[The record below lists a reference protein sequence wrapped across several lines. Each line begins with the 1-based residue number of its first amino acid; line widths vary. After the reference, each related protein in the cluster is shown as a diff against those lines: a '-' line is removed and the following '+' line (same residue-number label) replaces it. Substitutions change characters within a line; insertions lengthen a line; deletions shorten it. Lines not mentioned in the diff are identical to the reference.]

1 MAGDYSTAISKGEII
16 NVTERSEYPNTKPPS
31 ITKQGDGFRP
41 TYIDQTGGLI
51 QGDTVDFAELNYIFN
66 DLYAKAAHIDQ
77 LLTAKGK

>member
-1 MAGDYSTAISKGEII
+1 MMNSFATVPRVYPVLG
-16 NVTERSEYPNTKPPS
+16 SEYPNTKPPS